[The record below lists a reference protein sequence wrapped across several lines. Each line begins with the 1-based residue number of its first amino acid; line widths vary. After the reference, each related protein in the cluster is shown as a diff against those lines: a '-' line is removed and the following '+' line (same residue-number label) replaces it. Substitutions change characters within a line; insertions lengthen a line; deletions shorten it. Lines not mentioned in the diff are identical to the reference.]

1 VTVASKHS
9 SDINERMLGLSCRDP
24 EAPCF
29 VWNDLAPQIDIWRTG
44 SEITQARIEVH
55 AIRSCDED
63 RRLPDGNL
71 RQPGR
76 MRPGTDVGASVA
88 GRSAGED
95 RRKSVLTEPRSCKRL
110 RTGRVNSIVL
120 FAVGDQEPHSPTPY
134 AIDQTGPQ
142 EE

>member
-1 VTVASKHS
+1 VTVASKHLR
-9 SDINERMLGLSCRDP
+9 DINERKLGLSCRDP

-29 VWNDLAPQIDIWRTG
+29 VWNALAAQIDIWRTR
-44 SEITQARIEVH
+44 SEIPQARIEAH
-55 AIRSCDED
+55 AIRSCDGD
-63 RRLPDGNL
+63 RRSPDGDL

-76 MRPGTDVGASVA
+76 IRLGTDVGASVA

-95 RRKSVLTEPRSCKRL
+95 RRKSVLTEPGSCKRL
-110 RTGRVNSIVL
+110 QIGRVNSIVL

>member
-1 VTVASKHS
+1 MTVASKHLR
-9 SDINERMLGLSCRDP
+9 DINERTLGLSCRDP

-44 SEITQARIEVH
+44 SVITQARIEVH

-76 MRPGTDVGASVA
+76 IRLGTDVGDVA

-95 RRKSVLTEPRSCKRL
+95 RRKSVLTEPGSCNRL
-110 RTGRVNSIVL
+110 RAGRVNSIVL

-134 AIDQTGPQ
+134 AIDQTGP
-142 EE
+142 EEE